1 MSYAWP
7 AEKLHSALIPSYPPF
22 TRHLPSSLSSFS
34 PSLTK
39 KLCMLPNGLAS
50 CEGNTQINTHGSRIS
65 GSLSSERVYLGARCL
80 EMCLCAQNSMRGS
93 RQWSTLWF
101 ALWNLLDEWLM
112 PPGKCPRFTITKT
125 MALDTEHRSL
135 GFHTD
140 RSSGCCFLLNPKC
153 WLPIHATSPEHR
165 DTHKGNSQLTRWLV
179 EKNNSFFHRSLCP
192 IFPLLKTEKCF
203 PFLISRFGNH
213 HV

>member
-1 MSYAWP
+1 
-7 AEKLHSALIPSYPPF
+7 
-22 TRHLPSSLSSFS
+22 
-34 PSLTK
+34 
-39 KLCMLPNGLAS
+39 
-50 CEGNTQINTHGSRIS
+50 
-65 GSLSSERVYLGARCL
+65 
-80 EMCLCAQNSMRGS
+80 MCLFAQNSVRGS

-112 PPGKCPRFTITKT
+112 PSGKCPRFTITKT
-125 MALDTEHRSL
+125 MALDTEPRSL

-179 EKNNSFFHRSLCP
+179 EKNNSFFRRSLSP

-203 PFLISRFGNH
+203 PFSRHLDLTTTTCKTVAMFTYTQLYNYWPYSDYDSNSITTPNNDASWYSFRATH
-213 HV
+213 QLPPA